1 MGMVASNLAS
11 DPTRWPTHS
20 DESGEDESEWTDTFI
35 RQSEWGVGRKG
46 WISNSTYLLLA
57 LFLGGIGAGAALIA
71 LYLEGPHGGGYFVA
85 GYLLAVGG
93 KGFFH
98 LLFLGNPLRF
108 WRAVSRP
115 QSSWISRG
123 IIALSLFSV
132 TGLLYML
139 GPMFQLLPA
148 IVPFEKPLA
157 IASAG
162 LLAFLIVYDGFLLND
177 ATAIG
182 AWDTSLMV
190 ILFPVFSA
198 LGGAGVL
205 GTLYGLMEA
214 HGVLDIHELHQIEA
228 VLLGVGA
235 FALSVYLTYLY
246 ADPFLRASAW
256 GAIVGRLRWVFWALV
271 VVGGIVVPIVI
282 ALRSLSSPVPVALM
296 ATTAMVAVAGDYAF
310 KYVIFSI
317 GGYRQQYPVPTIDFA
332 ARRRSQIS
340 GLP

>member
-1 MGMVASNLAS
+1 MTASDLAS
-11 DPTRWPTHS
+11 DPTRWRTPS
-20 DESGEDESEWTDTFI
+20 DESGEDLCEWTDTFI

-46 WISNSTYLLLA
+46 LISNSIYLLLA
-57 LFLGGIGAGAALIA
+57 LFFGGIGAGAALIA
-71 LYLEGPHGGGYFVA
+71 LYLEGPRSGGYFVA

-123 IIALSLFSV
+123 IIALSIFSV
-132 TGLLYML
+132 AGLVYML
-139 GPMFQLLPA
+139 GPMFGVIPVAASL
-148 IVPFEKPLA
+148 EGPLA
-157 IASAG
+157 IVCGA
-162 LLAFLIVYDGFLLND
+162 LLAFLIVYDGFLLNN

-182 AWDTSLMV
+182 AWNTSLMV

-198 LGGAGVL
+198 LGGAGLL
-205 GTLYGLMEA
+205 GALYGPLHTRVA
-214 HGVLDIHELHQIEA
+214 LDIHALHQIET

-235 FALSVYLTYLY
+235 FALATYLTYLY

-256 GAIVGRLRWVFWALV
+256 GAIVGRLRWVFWMV
-271 VVGGIVVPIVI
+271 VVLGGIVAPVVV
-282 ALRSLSSPVPVALM
+282 ALLSLRAPVAVGLM
-296 ATTAMVAVAGDYAF
+296 ATTALVAVAGDYAF

-317 GGYRQQYPVPTIDFA
+317 GGYRQQYTPPTLGSVR
-332 ARRRSQIS
+332 ARQARAS
-340 GLP
+340 